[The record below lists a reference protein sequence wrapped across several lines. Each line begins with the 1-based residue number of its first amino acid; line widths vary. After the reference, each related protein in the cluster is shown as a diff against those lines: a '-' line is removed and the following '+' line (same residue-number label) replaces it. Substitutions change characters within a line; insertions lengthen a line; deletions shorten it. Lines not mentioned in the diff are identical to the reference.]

1 MILCLAVLAVAAIV
15 ALPAAAAPKGLDKQ
29 GKPDL
34 KFAGPLAFG
43 PEGVLLVGDP
53 MSAAIYAIDTAE
65 TGAASERAGLKIEK
79 IDEKV
84 ASLLGTAA
92 DQVLINDLAC
102 NPRTGTLYLSVSRGK
117 GPDAAPVIVRI
128 NTAGKLSEF
137 ALDKVNYASASLPN
151 VPGPEAKDRRG
162 ALQRMES
169 ITDLAYVDGR
179 VFVAGLSNE
188 EFASKLRSIP
198 FPFKEADN
206 GTSVEIYHGSH
217 GAFETRSPVRTFVPF
232 DISGEPN
239 LLAAYTCTPLVKFPV
254 AQLSPGQK
262 LRGTTV
268 AELGNGNRPLD
279 MIVYKKE
286 GKTYLLLANDRRG
299 VMKIPTDNLGSA
311 PAITARVSDKTGIEY
326 ETIADLK
333 GVMQLDAYDASRAV
347 VLVRGEGGLA
357 LQTVNLP

>member
-1 MILCLAVLAVAAIV
+1 MILCLAVLAAAVIV
-15 ALPAAAAPKGLDKQ
+15 AVPGLAAPKGLDKQ

-43 PEGVLLVGDP
+43 PEGVLFVGDP

-65 TGAASERAGLKIEK
+65 TTAASARGNVKIDKVDEK
-79 IDEKV
+79 I
-84 ASLLGTAA
+84 ASLLGTTA
-92 DQVLINDLAC
+92 DQVLVNDLAC
-102 NPRTGTLYLSVSRGK
+102 NPKTGTLYLSVSRGK
-117 GPDAAPVIVRI
+117 GPSAAAVIVRI

-137 ALDKVNYASASLPN
+137 SLEKVNYASAALPN
-151 VPGPEAKDRRG
+151 APGPDAKDRRG

-198 FPFKEADN
+198 FPFSAADN

-232 DISGEPN
+232 DIGGEPN

-254 AQLSPGQK
+254 SQLSAGQK

-286 GKTYLLLANDRRG
+286 GKTYLLLANDKRG

-311 PAITARVSDKTGIEY
+311 QPITTRQGDKAGIEY

-333 GVMQLDAYDASRAV
+333 GVMQLDLYDTTRAV
-347 VLVRGEGGLA
+347 LLVRGESGLGI
-357 LQTVNLP
+357 QTMNLP